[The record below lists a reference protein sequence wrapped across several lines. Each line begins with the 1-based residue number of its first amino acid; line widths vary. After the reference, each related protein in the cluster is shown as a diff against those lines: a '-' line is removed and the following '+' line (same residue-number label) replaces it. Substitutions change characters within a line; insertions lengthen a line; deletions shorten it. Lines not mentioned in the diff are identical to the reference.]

1 MSGNEKKKLT
11 VDNLGNN
18 LGSHRISVL
27 VWQGLFYFQN
37 SSIFSTNINSNI
49 GRGIVILVHSSISHL
64 VLQIKPVNQFEE
76 ACLIEIKLERNDIML
91 FGCIYRSPTH
101 TTESDVNNNNL
112 DALVHHIA
120 SDKKYSHI
128 CLTGDFNFKINW
140 QQWST
145 PYPENSKGETLRD
158 SFLYQHVLEPTRRRG
173 TNEPSILDLIFTK

>member
-1 MSGNEKKKLT
+1 MIKEKLKIIYTNADQLTSSKKCELAQLILREEPHIIAIT
-11 VDNLGNN
+11 EIKPKN
-18 LGSHRISVL
+18 GSERKEQDFS
-27 VWQGLFYFQN
+27 FQN
-37 SSIFSTNINSNI
+37 FSIFSTNINSDI

-112 DALVHHIA
+112 NALVHHIA

-128 CLTGDFNFKINW
+128 CLTGDFNFKINR
-140 QQWST
+140 
-145 PYPENSKGETLRD
+145 K
-158 SFLYQHVLEPTRRRG
+158 SF
-173 TNEPSILDLIFTK
+173 F

>member
-1 MSGNEKKKLT
+1 
-11 VDNLGNN
+11 
-18 LGSHRISVL
+18 
-27 VWQGLFYFQN
+27 
-37 SSIFSTNINSNI
+37 
-49 GRGIVILVHSSISHL
+49 
-64 VLQIKPVNQFEE
+64 
-76 ACLIEIKLERNDIML
+76 ML

-112 DALVHHIA
+112 NALVHHIA

-145 PYPENSKGETLRD
+145 PYPENSKEETLRD

-173 TNEPSILDLIFTK
+173 TNKPSILDLIFTKEESQIMELKTKLLLEKVITVFYYSASIATLITNYHQKSICTTKPTLKK